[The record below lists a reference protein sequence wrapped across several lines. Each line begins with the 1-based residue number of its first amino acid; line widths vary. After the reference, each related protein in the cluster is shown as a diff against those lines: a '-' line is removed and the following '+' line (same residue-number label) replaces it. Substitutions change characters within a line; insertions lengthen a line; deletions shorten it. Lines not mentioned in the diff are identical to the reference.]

1 MYKRQTL
8 HCRSDEIYFTA
19 CGSEGNNMAVTGAAR
34 PRKHWG
40 NKIVVTGFEHPSV
53 QRPIRALKDEGFTVV
68 EVMPGADGRIDTQK
82 FLAEIDKNTVLAAC
96 MAVNNE
102 TGAVQDIAALGKGI
116 KARNSRTHFHVDAVQ
131 AWLRMPID
139 LQKWRE
145 VDTLSVSG
153 HKVHAPKGVG
163 ALFIRDSQ
171 RQTLKPP
178 YLGGHQERGLRP
190 GTENTPYIVGLGV
203 AAAQGQQKLRPRIAH
218 IAALN
223 RQLRAGL
230 EELDGITL
238 NSPDDAVGEIVNFS
252 TGCINSQ
259 TFINYLN
266 TRAVYVSGGSACD
279 KGEPSHTLLAMGCAD
294 LTVRTALRVSFCAD
308 NTAEDV
314 DALVE
319 LISEV
324 LSSTADA
331 VRLGKEQI
339 PIEII
344 KERFRQLTQMHVAYI
359 LDSLRTTTT
368 QINNIKAYLLTAL
381 YNAPTTM
388 GFFYSAQVR
397 HDFGRK

>member
-1 MYKRQTL
+1 MARKNW
-8 HCRSDEIYFTA
+8 
-19 CGSEGNNMAVTGAAR
+19 GS
-34 PRKHWG
+34 
-40 NKIVVTGFEHPSV
+40 KIVVSGFEHPSV
-53 QRPIRALKDEGFTVV
+53 QRPIRALKDRGFEVV
-68 EVMPGADGRIDTQK
+68 EILPEADGHLDVAK
-82 FLAEIDKNTVLAAC
+82 LAAEVDKNTVLVSC

-102 TGAVQDIAALGKGI
+102 TGTLQDIAALSTAV
-116 KARNSRTHFHVDAVQ
+116 KAKNSRCAVHVDAVQ
-131 AWLRMPID
+131 AWLRIPID
-139 LQKWRE
+139 LKKWKN

-153 HKVHAPKGVG
+153 HKVHAPKGIG
-163 ALFIRDSQ
+163 ALFIRDSV
-171 RQTLKPP
+171 RQTLCPP

-314 DALVE
+314 DALLAGLRDGLQE
-319 LISEV
+319 LQHI
-324 LSSTADA
+324 
-331 VRLGKEQI
+331 
-339 PIEII
+339 
-344 KERFRQLTQMHVAYI
+344 
-359 LDSLRTTTT
+359 
-368 QINNIKAYLLTAL
+368 
-381 YNAPTTM
+381 
-388 GFFYSAQVR
+388 
-397 HDFGRK
+397 

>member
-1 MYKRQTL
+1 MLQNPELHYLDNAATTIVAPEVADVINKAMREHWANPSSLYAPGARSEEALNAARAAVARTL
-8 HCRSDEIYFTA
+8 GCKSRELYFTS
-19 CGSEGNNMAVTGAAR
+19 CGSESNNMAVYGAAR
-34 PRKHWG
+34 PRRAWG
-40 NKIVVTGFEHPSV
+40 SKIVVTGFEHPSV
-53 QRPIRALKDEGFTVV
+53 QRPVRALKDEGFTVV
-68 EVMPGADGRIDTQK
+68 EILPGPDGRIDTQK
-82 FLAEIDKNTVLAAC
+82 FLQEIDKNTVLAAC

-171 RQTLKPP
+171 RQMLKPP

-190 GTENTPYIVGLGV
+190 GTENTPYIVGLGM
-203 AAAQGQQKLRPRIAH
+203 AAALGQQKLRTRMTRIAE
-218 IAALN
+218 LN
-223 RQLRAGL
+223 AKLRAGL
-230 EELDGITL
+230 AALDGITL
-238 NSPDDAVGEIVNFS
+238 NSPADAVGEIVNFS
-252 TGCINSQ
+252 TNCINSQ

-314 DALVE
+314 DALLAGVRDGLKE
-319 LISEV
+319 LQHI
-324 LSSTADA
+324 
-331 VRLGKEQI
+331 
-339 PIEII
+339 
-344 KERFRQLTQMHVAYI
+344 
-359 LDSLRTTTT
+359 
-368 QINNIKAYLLTAL
+368 
-381 YNAPTTM
+381 
-388 GFFYSAQVR
+388 
-397 HDFGRK
+397 

>member
-1 MYKRQTL
+1 MLSDPQLHYLDNAATSRVDPAVAQAVSEALTELWANPSSLYDPAVAAQDAIAAARARVAKTL

-171 RQTLKPP
+171 RQMLKPP

-190 GTENTPYIVGLGV
+190 GTENLPYAMGL
-203 AAAQGQQKLRPRIAH
+203 AAAATRLAKTMKSRDAAVR
-218 IAALN
+218 ALN
-223 RQLRAGL
+223 LRLREGL
-230 EELDGITL
+230 KAFPEVVI
-238 NSPDDAVGEIVNFS
+238 NSPDNAVPEVLNFS
-252 TGCINSQ
+252 ENCIKSETMLAHLAQ
-259 TFINYLN
+259 QQ
-266 TRAVYVSGGSACD
+266 VYVSSASAC
-279 KGEPSHTLLAMGCAD
+279 GRGQPSHTLAAMGRDPLAID
-294 LTVRTALRVSFCAD
+294 TAIRVSFCAD
-308 NTAEDV
+308 NTPEDV
-314 DALVE
+314 DAFL
-319 LISEV
+319 
-324 LSSTADA
+324 
-331 VRLGKEQI
+331 
-339 PIEII
+339 
-344 KERFRQLTQMHVAYI
+344 ERFEDGMKHLQR
-359 LDSLRTTTT
+359 
-368 QINNIKAYLLTAL
+368 IK
-381 YNAPTTM
+381 
-388 GFFYSAQVR
+388 
-397 HDFGRK
+397 K

>member
-1 MYKRQTL
+1 MLSDPQLHYLDNAATSRVDPAVAQAVSEALTELWANPSSLYDPAVAAQDAIAAARARVAKTL

-131 AWLRMPID
+131 AWLRIPID

-190 GTENTPYIVGLGV
+190 GTENTPYIVGLGL
-203 AAAQGQQKLRPRIAH
+203 AAAKGAKNLSDRNAH
-218 IAALN
+218 IRALN
-223 RQLRAGL
+223 AQLRTGL
-230 EELDGITL
+230 EELAQQAPITL
-238 NSPDDAVGEIVNFS
+238 NSPADAVPEVLNFS
-252 TGCINSQ
+252 TNCVNSQ
-259 TFINYLN
+259 TFIEYLSG
-266 TRAVYVSGGSACD
+266 RHIYISGGSACD
-279 KGEPSHTLLAMGCAD
+279 KGEPSHTLMAMGAPD
-294 LTVRTALRVSFCAD
+294 LAVRTALRVSFCGD
-308 NTAEDV
+308 NTPEDV
-314 DALVE
+314 QALLDGLKDGLKE
-319 LISEV
+319 LQHI
-324 LSSTADA
+324 
-331 VRLGKEQI
+331 
-339 PIEII
+339 
-344 KERFRQLTQMHVAYI
+344 
-359 LDSLRTTTT
+359 
-368 QINNIKAYLLTAL
+368 
-381 YNAPTTM
+381 
-388 GFFYSAQVR
+388 
-397 HDFGRK
+397 